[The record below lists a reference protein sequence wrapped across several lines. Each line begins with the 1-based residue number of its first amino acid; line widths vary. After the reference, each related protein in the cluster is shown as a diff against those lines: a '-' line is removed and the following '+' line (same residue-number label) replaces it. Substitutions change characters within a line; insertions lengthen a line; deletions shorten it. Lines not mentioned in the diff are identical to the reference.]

1 MKRTT
6 IFKMNKSKKTTEN
19 KVLKERKET
28 DLQKIVNHY
37 FKTKGLTLDKIKK
50 DAKKKKIIYSRHIRP
65 AKELLELA
73 GTATKAKQAITTV
86 ANWANTRE
94 LDYTIETVLKKWL
107 ELDKLKPKK
116 KKIKPF
122 YDGKEMREK
131 NKKWYVIG
139 NDGEWLEFADKKDKI
154 EWKSVK

>member
-1 MKRTT
+1 MPKA
-6 IFKMNKSKKTTEN
+6 KTTT
-19 KVLKERKET
+19 KKKKRKET
-28 DLQKIVNHY
+28 DLQKIINHY

-50 DAKKKKIIYSRHIRP
+50 DAKKKKIVYSRHTRP

-73 GTATKAKQAITTV
+73 GSAIKAKKSITTL

-116 KKIKPF
+116 AKKKAF
-122 YDGKEMREK
+122 YEGQEMREK
-131 NKKWYVIG
+131 NKKWYVIT

-154 EWKSVK
+154 EWKTVK